1 MAMDSPACAAT
12 IATNAGQA
20 RARRSGTLSP
30 SGNGTSPTRAIQSAN
45 AAGSL
50 RRISSAVRPSQRPIA
65 ISRSAGIMVGVS
77 PCGEAMIS
85 AVRRARSRSLVN
97 TGAGGHEAPEP
108 EGGHDGCRSDE
119 EPGDAEP
126 QPGKDQGQRE
136 GDRRRARAEADSERS
151 AMALDPRRRKAPRE
165 EGRGRPGERRQN
177 EERAPAQAGRGVG
190 DRRGLE
196 KREEGETDRA
206 EGADTAVAHDAEPV
220 LGVATD
226 EAVEAVRQAI
236 EGEAAGQDLPPG
248 HRAERGEER
257 GEEDTR
263 HALDADQ
270 HEPNAEPDDREPDR
284 RASERVHVV
293 RRAPRQRHDRQEAH
307 SEGKARHPAMLARW
321 NGLSLTRAR
330 PCSNNRGTRRHFG
343 G

>member
-1 MAMDSPACAAT
+1 MAMDSPGCAAT
-12 IATNAGQA
+12 IASNAGQA

-85 AVRRARSRSLVN
+85 AVRRARLRSLVN
-97 TGAGGHEAPEP
+97 TAASRAP
-108 EGGHDGCRSDE
+108 G
-119 EPGDAEP
+119 
-126 QPGKDQGQRE
+126 
-136 GDRRRARAEADSERS
+136 RRARAEAGSERG
-151 AMALDPRRRKAPRE
+151 AVALDPRRRKAPRE
-165 EGRGRPGERRQN
+165 EGWGRPRERRQN
-177 EERAPAQAGRGVG
+177 EERAPAHAGREFG
-190 DRRGLE
+190 DRGDLE
-196 KREEGETDRA
+196 KQEEDETDRA

-220 LGVATD
+220 LGVAAD
-226 EAVEAVRQAI
+226 EAVEAVRQAV
-236 EGEAAGQDLPPG
+236 EVEAAGQDLPRG
-248 HRAERGEER
+248 HREKRGEER
-257 GEEDTR
+257 GEQDAR

-270 HEPNAEPDDREPDR
+270 HETNAGTDEPGPER

-307 SEGKARHPAMLARW
+307 SEGKARHPSMLARW
-321 NGLSLTRAR
+321 NGLPLTRAR
-330 PCSNNRGTRRHFG
+330 PCSDNRGTRRHFG